1 MSHSSKELRTAFLD
15 FFAERGHEIV
25 PSSPLVPAN
34 DPTLLFTN
42 SGMVQ
47 FKDVFLG
54 RESRASQRAVTSQRC
69 LRAGGKHNDLENVGY
84 TDRHLTFFEMLGNFS
99 FGDYFKRDA
108 IRFAWE
114 FMTGVLGLP
123 PERLWC
129 TVYLDDDEAASLWL
143 DDIGVDKRR
152 FARIGADENFWSMG
166 DTGPCGPC
174 SEIFYDH
181 GEGVPG
187 GPPGSPDAE
196 GDRYVE
202 VWNLVFMQYD
212 RNAQGKLTPLPK
224 PSVDTGMG
232 LERLSAVMQGVTSV
246 YDTDLFRSLIEA
258 AAEATRTRN
267 LTSNSLR
274 VIVDHIRA
282 CSFLIVDGVLPGNE
296 GRGYVLR
303 RIIRRALRHGHKLGV
318 EEPFFHSLV
327 ASLDAE
333 MGQAYPELTEHRAHV
348 ERVLLQ
354 EEERFAETLA
364 KGMRLLEGVIADL
377 PGGAALPGETVFR
390 LYDTYGFPEDLTV
403 DIARERGL
411 TVDREGFEHAMKGQR
426 TRSRRASRF
435 EALAHDLP
443 SLSEETEFLGY
454 ESLEADGEIVALFDG
469 EANPVERLSAGDTGI
484 VVLDRTPFYA
494 ESGGQVGDTGRLWG
508 GAGGLSGDA
517 DRLAGG
523 NGNPSDDAERLVGGT
538 DRQSGGTGRRTDD
551 EDRPSG
557 DTSRQS
563 GAAAEFRVS
572 DTRKLDAA
580 HGHIGSLA
588 SGELAVGAQVSALVD
603 AERRA
608 AIVLNHSAT
617 HLLHAAL
624 RDVLGSHVQQKGSLV
639 APDRLRFD
647 FSHYE
652 PVSGDELEQIEAL
665 VNEQIRLNTA
675 AETRVLPFDE
685 AIAAGAIA
693 FFGDKYGDD
702 VRVLT
707 LGEFSTEL
715 CGGTHV
721 SRAGDIG
728 LFKITSESGI
738 AAGQRRLEAVTG
750 RGALDWVNAGETVLR
765 DVAGLVKGG
774 RDDVR
779 DKVAQIIERARKLE
793 REVAKLKSRLAT
805 GGGRDLLDE
814 TENVNGVQLLV
825 ARLDGA
831 DVKALRSAADRLKDK
846 LGSGVVVLGSVEG
859 SKVYLVAGVT
869 KDLTDR
875 LHAGKLIKPVAK
887 RVGGSGGGRPDFA
900 QAGGTLPDKL
910 DEALALVK
918 TSL

>member
-1 MSHSSKELRTAFLD
+1 MSHSSKELRTSFLE

-114 FMTGVLGLP
+114 YMTEVLGLP

-143 DDIGVDKRR
+143 DDIGIDKSR
-152 FARIGADENFWSMG
+152 FARIGAEENFWSMG

-202 VWNLVFMQYD
+202 VWNLVFMQFD
-212 RNAQGKLTPLPK
+212 RNAQGELTPLPK

-232 LERLSAVMQGVTSV
+232 LERLSAVMQGVHSV
-246 YDTDLFRSLIEA
+246 YDTYLFRSLIEA
-258 AAEATRTRN
+258 AAAATGTRD
-267 LTSNSLR
+267 LASNSLR

-303 RIIRRALRHGHKLGV
+303 RIIRRALRHGYKLGV

-333 MGQAYPELTEHRAHV
+333 MGQAYPELTEHRGHV

-354 EEERFAETLA
+354 EEERFAETLD
-364 KGMRLLEGVIADL
+364 KGMRLLEGAIADL
-377 PGGAALPGETVFR
+377 PGGAALPGETVFK
-390 LYDTYGFPEDLTV
+390 LYDTYGFPEDLTA

-411 TVDREGFEHAMKGQR
+411 GVDREGFERAMKGQR
-426 TRSRRASRF
+426 TRSRQASRF

-454 ESLEADGEIVALFDG
+454 EDLEADGEVVALFDA
-469 EANPVERLSAGDTGI
+469 EAKPVERLGEGDTGI

-494 ESGGQVGDTGRLWG
+494 ESGGQVGDTGRLSAE
-508 GAGGLSGDA
+508 AG
-517 DRLAGG
+517 RLA
-523 NGNPSDDAERLVGGT
+523 DDAVRMAGY
-538 DRQSGGTGRRTDD
+538 TGRLPGTPH
-551 EDRPSG
+551 EAF
-557 DTSRQS
+557 

-580 HGHIGSLA
+580 HGHIGSVA
-588 SGELAVGAQVSALVD
+588 SGEIAVGARVIASVD

-608 AIVLNHSAT
+608 ATVLNHSAT

-624 RDVLGSHVQQKGSLV
+624 REVLGSHVQQKGSLV

-652 PVSGDELEQIEAL
+652 PVGNDELEQIEAL

-738 AAGQRRLEAVTG
+738 AAGQRRIEAVTG
-750 RGALDWVNAGETVLR
+750 RGALAWVNAGETVLR
-765 DVAGLVKGG
+765 EVAGLVKGS
-774 RDDVR
+774 RDDVS
-779 DKVAQIIERARKLE
+779 DKVVQLIERARNLE
-793 REVAKLKSRLAT
+793 REVAKLKSSLAT

-814 TENVNGVQLLV
+814 AEEVNGVQLLV

-831 DVKALRSAADRLKDK
+831 DVKALRSAADRFKDK
-846 LGSGVVVLGSVEG
+846 LRSGVVVLGSVEAG
-859 SKVYLVAGVT
+859 KVYLVAGVT

-875 LHAGKLIKPVAK
+875 LHAGKLIKPVAEC
-887 RVGGSGGGRPDFA
+887 VGGSGGGRPDFA
-900 QAGGTLPDKL
+900 QAGGTLPEKL